1 MERDKDLSNLLYS
14 ICEGVNSFYSSET
27 QRKICPMVRKK
38 PFKIWPFANDVRMKT
53 EDGKAFSD

>member
-1 MERDKDLSNLLYS
+1 MERDKDLLNLLYS

-38 PFKIWPFANDVRMKT
+38 PFKIWPVANDVRMKT